1 MNIAGAAGI
10 VTGAASGLGRATAEL
25 LARQGARLVLLDMND
40 EGLERTRSELP
51 GEHVALHAD
60 VCNAQEVKACV
71 DAGAAAFGDLR
82 FVVNCA
88 GVPSAAKTVSRGV
101 AHDLDVWNRVLA
113 INLTGSFNVLR
124 LAAERM
130 IHNHPDADGQR
141 GVIVN
146 TSSIAAFDGLKGQAA
161 YSASKA
167 AIAGMTLPI
176 ARDLAEYGIRCMAI
190 APGVFETELTMN
202 VPQKGMEAMEK
213 GFLYPKRCGLPA
225 EFAAMVQSI
234 LANPYVNGTCYRLDG
249 GTRFA
254 P

>member
-1 MNIAGAAGI
+1 MIIAGAAGI

-25 LARQGARLVLLDMND
+25 LAEQGARLVLLDMNGQ
-40 EGLERTRSELP
+40 GLERARSDLP
-51 GEHVALHAD
+51 GSHLALQTD
-60 VCNAQEVKACV
+60 VCNPEEVKAAV
-71 DAGAAAFGDLR
+71 QAGAAAFGELR

-101 AHDLDVWNRVLA
+101 AHDLELWNRIVA

-124 LAAERM
+124 LAAEKM
-130 IHNHPDADGQR
+130 IHNPVDAQGER

-213 GFLYPKRCGLPA
+213 GFLCPKRSGLPA
-225 EFAAMVQSI
+225 EFAAMVQTI
-234 LANPYVNGTCYRLDG
+234 LANSYINGTCYRLDG